1 VIDFTL
7 SQLVMRGCA
16 VLLVS
21 TLHGAAMAA
30 AACALGDQGPRHDG
44 RLTLDPLRHVDGIG
58 GLTALI
64 FAVGWARWI
73 VIDPRKLRHER
84 VDLVLVVIAGLGAIV
99 LGALALRFIRPFLLP
114 LLPDTAAATGFELIR
129 TMIEVGV
136 NFAALSIVP
145 IPPLA
150 GGQLLVAVL
159 PKLADR
165 IPRAQLFVGL
175 ILAVLVTTGIMMP
188 VLDPA
193 VQVLSRLLV

>member
-64 FAVGWARWI
+64 FAVGWARWV
-73 VIDPRKLRHER
+73 VIDPSKLRHGR
-84 VDLVLVVIAGLGAIV
+84 IDLVLVVIAGLAAIV

-114 LLPDTAAATGFELIR
+114 LLADTAAAAGFELIR
-129 TMIEVGV
+129 TIIELGV

-175 ILAVLVTTGIMMP
+175 ILAVLLATGIMMP